1 LTIKRKLFLGH
12 TEAIKNSASL
22 IISIKHTQPLLRKAK
37 ASDVQPYGIVAS
49 CNTVH
54 EVTEL
59 WSLYIVA
66 VCPTHKSSLLVGTY
80 VKVYSSETM
89 AAKGSP

>member
-1 LTIKRKLFLGH
+1 MFLGH

-22 IISIKHTQPLLRKAK
+22 IISIKHTHSRFYEKRKQL
-37 ASDVQPYGIVAS
+37 SDVQPCGIVAS

-59 WSLYIVA
+59 WS
-66 VCPTHKSSLLVGTY
+66 
-80 VKVYSSETM
+80 
-89 AAKGSP
+89 